1 MRFENQKIVDVVL
14 EKELKKSFMEY
25 TMSVIVGRALP
36 DVRDGLK
43 PVHRRILYAM
53 YEDGLTADKPY
64 RKSATTVGNV
74 LGRYHPHGDAAVY
87 DTMVRLAQPFSLR
100 YPLVD
105 GHGNF
110 GSVDGDPPAA
120 YRYTEARMARLA
132 DALLADIDK
141 NTVDFAPNF
150 DNALTEPVVLPSRF
164 PNLLVNGSMG
174 IAVGMATNMPPHNL
188 REVIDAIVHVIDH
201 PEADF
206 EELMQFIKGPDFP
219 TGGIIMGMAGI
230 RQAYATGRGR
240 ITVRAKTEIEETKDG
255 RFRIIVTELP
265 YQVNKSRLIAAIAD
279 LYHNKELEG
288 LSDINDESGRDGM
301 RIVIDLKRG
310 ANAGV
315 VLNQLFHRSQLQDT
329 FSIINLTIC
338 DRQPKILTLRELID
352 QYVIFQDEVIRRRTA
367 FDLDKAEKR
376 AHLLEGL
383 RIAIAN
389 IEEVVA
395 IIRSSAS
402 IADAKTRLSERFLL
416 TEVQAQYIVDMTL
429 GKLTNLET
437 KKIEDEYAAVM
448 AKIALYREI
457 LADDNRIRQIV
468 MEELIELRDKY
479 GDDRRTAIEPIEGEI
494 DMEDLIPRESCV
506 ITMTHR
512 GYIKRQTTDTY
523 RSQRRGGRGI
533 SAMAT
538 KEDDF
543 VKELFVAGSHD
554 HVLFFTNTG
563 RVFRKKAYEL
573 PEASRTSKGTFLA
586 NLLELQ
592 ADEKITSMIRVP
604 EENEGL
610 SLTTLTRRGI
620 IKRTLLSEYNNIRRT
635 GLIAVS
641 LDEGDELVEVRLTE
655 GDMDL
660 IVATRMGKAIRFRE
674 GDVRLLSRG
683 SRGVRAIKLSDDD
696 EVVGMSEVREGHTLM
711 TITSNGYG
719 KRVEFDE
726 YPSHHRSGQG
736 TLNCRPSDKLGTV
749 AAIRAVSEE
758 DDIVVVTDGGVI
770 IRTAAAQIPVYS
782 RTASG
787 VIVMRPDEGTQVV
800 SLARIRPEPEVETEA
815 GEEGEA
821 EETAAAEE

>member
-1 MRFENQKIVDVVL
+1 MDVVL

-87 DTMVRLAQPFSLR
+87 DTMVRLAQPFSMR

-110 GSVDGDPPAA
+110 GSVDGDPAAA
-120 YRYTEARMARLA
+120 YRYTEARMARLS

-141 NTVDFAPNF
+141 NTVDFTPNF

-206 EELMQFIKGPDFP
+206 EDLMQFIKGPDFP

-265 YQVNKSRLIAAIAD
+265 YQVNKSRLIAAIAE

-352 QYVIFQDEVIRRRTA
+352 QYILFQDEVIRRRTA

-402 IADAKTRLSERFLL
+402 IADAKARLCERFLL
-416 TEVQAQYIVDMTL
+416 SEVQAQYIVDMTL

-448 AKIALYREI
+448 AKIALYKEI
-457 LADDNRIRQIV
+457 LADGNRIRQIV
-468 MEELIELRDKY
+468 KEELTELRNKY

-523 RSQRRGGRGI
+523 RSQRRGGRGV

-563 RVFRKKAYEL
+563 RAFRKKAYEL

-604 EENEGL
+604 EESEGL

-620 IKRTLLSEYNNIRRT
+620 IKRTLLSEYANIRRT
-635 GLIAVS
+635 GLIAVG

-660 IVATRMGKAIRFRE
+660 IVATRQGKAIRFRE

-683 SRGVRAIKLSDDD
+683 SRGVRAIKLGDDD
-696 EVVGMSEVREGHTLM
+696 EVIGMSEVRDDHTLM

-719 KRVEFDE
+719 KRVNFDE
-726 YPSHHRSGQG
+726 YATHHRSGQG
-736 TLNCRPSDKLGTV
+736 MINCRPSEKLGTV

-770 IRTAAAQIPVYS
+770 IRTAVSQIPVYS

-787 VIVMRPDEGTQVV
+787 VIVMRPDEGTQIV
-800 SLARIRPEPEVETEA
+800 SLARIRPEPEEE
-815 GEEGEA
+815 GEPEEGEA
-821 EETAAAEE
+821 EETVAAEE